1 MKVRVRLLVGSLAVA
16 AIASVTIGWAIARV
30 GSSDT
35 SDGSMGTDSTID
47 RSAVTNG
54 VADIET
60 NEVVTGSGLPDITLP
75 DIEGNQIAMASLV
88 GTPLIINVW
97 GSTCGPCKEELPAF
111 AAADQKYGDR
121 VRFVGVDFLGPTD
134 REEAFARDRGVRYE
148 LLYDENGEFISEL
161 GIASFPVTLF
171 INADGV
177 IVRQSGRL
185 TEQELTDHIENDLL

>member
-1 MKVRVRLLVGSLAVA
+1 VKVRVRLLVGSLAVA
-16 AIASVTIGWAIARV
+16 AIASVAIGWAIARV

-75 DIEGNQIAMASLV
+75 DIDGNQIAMASLV

-111 AAADQKYGDR
+111 AAAHLEYGDR